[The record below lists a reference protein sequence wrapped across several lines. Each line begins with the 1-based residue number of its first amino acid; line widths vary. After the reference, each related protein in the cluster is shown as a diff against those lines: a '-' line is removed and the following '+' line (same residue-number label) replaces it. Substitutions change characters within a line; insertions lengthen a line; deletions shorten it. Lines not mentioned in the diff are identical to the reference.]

1 MLRRALDALVADLAA
16 QPGEDL
22 SVGIVDDA
30 NQVLHLTPHWT

>member
-1 MLRRALDALVADLAA
+1 MLRRAFHALVANLVA

-30 NQVLHLTPHWT
+30 NQVLHLTPHWI